1 MLDGAGAQR
10 ARVFGKREVRWR
22 EIANASSLGV
32 LHRLCY
38 LIRSMECP
46 LGIDDRRE
54 STGNTTH

>member
-1 MLDGAGAQR
+1 MMLDAGAQR

-38 LIRSMECP
+38 LISLLSDFVRSV
-46 LGIDDRRE
+46 LKQ
-54 STGNTTH
+54 